1 MTTLPGNLKSPTV
14 REDVSLFS
22 WIGWIPSP
30 AIRGKKIIFPP
41 FPLFLIPLLQQVLQ
55 LIHKFVDALKLPVDR
70 CEPHICN
77 LVKHLKLTHDL
88 PPYHRTGDLFLSTL
102 LGPFLNPR
110 YDLFQ
115 HIHGY
120 GPLLTGLF
128 KTAED
133 LIPVKGFPAAILLNH
148 NREHIFDMLIG
159 GKPPPA
165 PETLPPAPYRV
176 PFLGLP

>member
-1 MTTLPGNLKSPTV
+1 MTTLPGNPKSPTGT
-14 REDVSLFS
+14 EDVSLFS

-30 AIRGKKIIFPP
+30 AIVHILI
-41 FPLFLIPLLQQVLQ
+41 PLFFVPLLQQVLQ

-70 CEPHICN
+70 CEPHIRN

-88 PPYHRTGDLFLSTL
+88 PSYHRTGDLFLPAL

-165 PETLPPAPYRV
+165 PETLPPAPHRV
-176 PFLGLP
+176 PL

>member
-1 MTTLPGNLKSPTV
+1 MTTLPGNFRSPTAT
-14 REDVSLFS
+14 EDVSLFS
-22 WIGWIPSP
+22 WIGWIPPP
-30 AIRGKKIIFPP
+30 AIVHILI
-41 FPLFLIPLLQQVLQ
+41 PLFLI
-55 LIHKFVDALKLPVDR
+55 
-70 CEPHICN
+70 
-77 LVKHLKLTHDL
+77 
-88 PPYHRTGDLFLSTL
+88 
-102 LGPFLNPR
+102 PR

-120 GPLLTGLF
+120 RPLLTGLF

-133 LIPVKGFPAAILLNH
+133 LIPVKGFPAAVLLDH

-165 PETLPPAPYRV
+165 PETLPPAPDRV